1 MTEPFDDLDAATLGI
16 MAAILKKTTAS
27 RDDEAVAVLEA
38 ATILR
43 LARKHVAQA
52 NVIMDDDSVKPIRS
66 AAHFMPGEE
75 E

>member
-1 MTEPFDDLDAATLGI
+1 MTEPFDDLDAATIGI

-43 LARKHVAQA
+43 FAREHVAQA
-52 NVIMDDDSVKPIRS
+52 NTIMGDVTPIRS